1 MWTMSLI
8 KIREHCLYLMLPFS
22 ILLKTDYYEAY
33 IQFINVYTQQ
43 LYFNTHQKINKRVF
57 WIYFCYIF
65 NCLWGCKM
73 SIYLYIILAVQLK
86 HSMSINLNS
95 YDKIVSKHVYCN
107 ILHSALPFITP
118 WIGVIFHIRHTE
130 VTILWTAEDW

>member
-1 MWTMSLI
+1 MECIYRFLMYTHNNYILTY
-8 KIREHCLYLMLPFS
+8 IRRIINEYSEYIFAIFL
-22 ILLKTDYYEAY
+22 TVYEAVKCRY
-33 IQFINVYTQQ
+33 IYI
-43 LYFNTHQKINKRVF
+43 LY
-57 WIYFCYIF
+57 
-65 NCLWGCKM
+65 
-73 SIYLYIILAVQLK
+73 YIILAVQLK

-130 VTILWTAEDW
+130 VTIL